1 MSWRL
6 EQGSGARLAYFI
18 TFVKRTKRLP
28 INVQINLLFH
38 QNTLTL
44 SSDNKFTIS
53 ALQTPTLSETVL
65 QRYHVSAICHWN

>member
-53 ALQTPTLSETVL
+53 ALQTHTLSGTVL
-65 QRYHVSAICHWN
+65 QR